1 MKRAKYTY
9 LSRLTSSTSG
19 KCGKFWSHF
28 CYMSCQGPQ
37 PSGSLVNIDF
47 TPDDLNCHFL
57 SIADKLTEALSLIS
71 VSPVSFCLMA
81 LSVFHLYEVS
91 EYRVIFIING
101 LESKKDTGFDGIPVR
116 FIKTEPSSIGNLVT
130 QLVNFS
136 IKSGIFPDQW
146 KFAVVTSIQKTK
158 ESTELTNFCPIS
170 VLPVLSEVLEHVVYD
185 QLIFICYNIIYLMSD
200 CLDFVHIIQH
210 KMFSCMLRIPGIEL

>member
-1 MKRAKYTY
+1 M
-9 LSRLTSSTSG
+9 SG
-19 KCGKFWSHF
+19 ATAT
-28 CYMSCQGPQ
+28 
-37 PSGSLVNIDF
+37 GSLVNIDF
-47 TPDDLNCHFL
+47 TPDELNCHFL

-91 EYRVIFIING
+91 GSRVIFIING
-101 LESKKDTGFDGIPVR
+101 IESKKDTGFDGIPVR
-116 FIKTEPSSIGNLVT
+116 FTKTEPSSIGNIVT

-146 KFAVVTSIQKTK
+146 KFAMVTSIQKTK
-158 ESTELTNFCPIS
+158 ESTELTNFRPIP
-170 VLPVLSEVLEHVVYD
+170 VLPVLSEVLERVVYD

-200 CLDFVHIIQH
+200 SLDFVHIIQR